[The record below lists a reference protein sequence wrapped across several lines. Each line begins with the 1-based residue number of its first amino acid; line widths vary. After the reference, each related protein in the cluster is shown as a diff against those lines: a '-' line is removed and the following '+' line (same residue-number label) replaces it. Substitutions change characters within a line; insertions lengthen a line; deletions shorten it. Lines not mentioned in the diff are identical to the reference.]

1 MEKLT
6 LNQLF
11 NSLVSF
17 DPGTIYAT
25 VDDNTF
31 KLQWDNEREC
41 FIDEYREYHFSEN
54 TVYNAPIV
62 RIDSRQGYGNTL
74 YVIVKL

>member
-11 NSLVSF
+11 NSTVSF
-17 DPGTIYAT
+17 DPATIYAI
-25 VDDNTF
+25 VENNTF
-31 KLQWDNEREC
+31 MLQWDDQQKC
-41 FIDEYREYHFSEN
+41 FIDVYAEYSFTEDA
-54 TVYNAPIV
+54 VYNAPITC
-62 RIDSRQGYGNTL
+62 IGSTQGYGNTL